1 MRIDDT
7 PVHSRRAR
15 RGLSRR
21 ELLRMAAAGGA
32 AAAGLGSLSGRLDR
46 AWAAAPVG
54 KRGGV
59 WRMAIPGNPTAYPI
73 TIPGKLVD
81 ILVDKT
87 IFSTLVKYELRN
99 GAIQVVPDL
108 ALSWSANA
116 TLTEYTFRL
125 RPGVKWHDGQPFGA
139 GDVKFTMDTVLNP
152 KVNAGMAGVVSAIA
166 RTTVVDPSTV
176 KFTLKYPY
184 ASLPV
189 ILGYNIAIV
198 PKHLLEAQ
206 DPNQPVQFIRNPVG
220 TGPFKFKSF
229 TQDSYLEV
237 SANPEYYLGP
247 PMLDGIE
254 FKVIPDGNTR
264 LAQLRSG
271 EIDFT
276 VIDPPQVAAVQG
288 ARGIEVR
295 RAPQVDYYFF
305 AINHDLPKFADVRVR
320 QALTYAIDKQAIV
333 KSILKGDGRPA
344 TGPINPLLGAFYNP
358 NVETYPYNPEK
369 AQALLA
375 EAGWRKGADGVLANA
390 KGEKFTLLFNGPK
403 GYPVMEQVMTYA
415 QQQYQKLGFDVTLDI
430 VEWPVHLQKYH
441 DRKYDLLMEWWITPP
456 DPDLY
461 DHYYSA
467 SPDNWWGYKNAALD
481 QILIKARS
489 EPDRQKR
496 VTLYHEIQAMLAKDV
511 PLVYLYYPPE
521 LQAMSSRTQGLPL
534 IGYRDALTW
543 MSKVWLA

>member
-1 MRIDDT
+1 MGEVDMRIDDT

-271 EIDFT
+271 DIDFT

-358 NVETYPYNPEK
+358 NVETYVQPGEGAGAARRGGVEKGRRRGPREREGRKVHAALQRPEGVPGDG
-369 AQALLA
+369 AGHDVRPAAVPEARVRRHARYRGMARPSPEVPRPQVRPIDGMVDHAAGPGSVRPLLQRLAGQLVGLQERGARPDPHQGPQRAGPA
-375 EAGWRKGADGVLANA
+375 EA
-390 KGEKFTLLFNGPK
+390 
-403 GYPVMEQVMTYA
+403 
-415 QQQYQKLGFDVTLDI
+415 
-430 VEWPVHLQKYH
+430 
-441 DRKYDLLMEWWITPP
+441 
-456 DPDLY
+456 
-461 DHYYSA
+461 
-467 SPDNWWGYKNAALD
+467 
-481 QILIKARS
+481 
-489 EPDRQKR
+489 
-496 VTLYHEIQAMLAKDV
+496 
-511 PLVYLYYPPE
+511 
-521 LQAMSSRTQGLPL
+521 
-534 IGYRDALTW
+534 RDA
-543 MSKVWLA
+543 VP